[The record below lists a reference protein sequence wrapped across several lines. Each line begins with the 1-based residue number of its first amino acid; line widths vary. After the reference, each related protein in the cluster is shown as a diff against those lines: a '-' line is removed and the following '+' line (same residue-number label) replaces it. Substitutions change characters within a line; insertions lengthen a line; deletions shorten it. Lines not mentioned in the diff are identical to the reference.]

1 MGAGRLRD
9 AQCPPWVLLADFKV
23 AELCLCDPQGQ
34 GAWTFHLDE
43 VRGSLSWACF
53 LVSLS

>member
-1 MGAGRLRD
+1 MGAGHLRD

-23 AELCLCDPQGQ
+23 AELCLCNPQGQ